1 MLKHTLNYIL
11 LLPAVSDH
19 IWDIK
24 GIGIGITGHWSV
36 NLSHEII
43 FPHYVHNSTPSPFA
57 AWIQWPGWLHSM
69 HFHCIHC
76 QNPRYSSRIVI
87 VSTLLISIVL
97 ANLKSI
103 TNVQLLQ
110 TKKFTYNERVDF
122 I

>member
-24 GIGIGITGHWSV
+24 GIGIGITRYWIV
-36 NLSHEII
+36 NCSHKII
-43 FPHYVHNSTPSPFA
+43 YLHCIKNFTPSPFA
-57 AWIQWPGWLHSM
+57 AWIQW
-69 HFHCIHC
+69 HCIHC
-76 QNPRYSSRIVI
+76 QNLRYLSRIVI
-87 VSTLLISIVL
+87 VATLLKSIVL

-122 I
+122 GTGCHKKYL